1 MNGAASA
8 SDVNNPTASDLNETL
23 INTNLN
29 KSLTGIIDG
38 FVIPECSHK

>member
-8 SDVNNPTASDLNETL
+8 SDVKNPTASD
-23 INTNLN
+23 LN